1 MEILDRV
8 TIAMIKLKVT
18 LHIIQSRLPYMS
30 NGQICYCYG
39 EHAVIICLIALFIC
53 LLNRLQNAVVVV
65 Q

>member
-18 LHIIQSRLPYMS
+18 LYIIQSCLPYMS
-30 NGQICYCYG
+30 NGQICYCY
-39 EHAVIICLIALFIC
+39 AVIICLIALFIC
-53 LLNRLQNAVVVV
+53 LLNRLQNAVGVV